1 MYTSSKR
8 VDKGDIPDIG
18 SILQGTGNAN
28 GEQNIKMSVP
38 VISPLLSSITSSPS
52 LVPLTHTNKSVL
64 TLTNQ
69 CLGERYELHEEL
81 NSTG

>member
-28 GEQNIKMSVP
+28 GEQNIKNV
-38 VISPLLSSITSSPS
+38 SSSNFSIIIINHIVT
-52 LVPLTHTNKSVL
+52 VA
-64 TLTNQ
+64 
-69 CLGERYELHEEL
+69 G
-81 NSTG
+81 STYPH